1 MNRPE
6 NCLRLVVKVGTSTLT
21 QETGSLN
28 LRSMDHLARVLS
40 DLRGMGHEVVLVSS
54 GAIAMGAR
62 KLRLGERPSL
72 LPMKQAAA
80 AVGQCTMM
88 HVYDKFFSE
97 YNRTVAQI
105 LLTGEDVESPLRS
118 EHLRNTFA
126 ALLELGVI
134 PVVNENDSVSSA
146 EIETGHCKVL
156 GDNDT
161 LSAMVARLCGADLL
175 VLLSDIDGLYD
186 ADPRTHP
193 EARLIH
199 RVEAITP
206 ELRAMAGGTGTWR
219 GTGGM
224 VTKLNAAETAM
235 DAGIDMVIANGAR
248 VDALY
253 EIVAGKDAGTRFVG
267 RPQP

>member
-1 MNRPE
+1 MCKTRD
-6 NCLRLVVKVGTSTLT
+6 CRRVVVKVGTSTLT
-21 QETGSLN
+21 RETGSLN
-28 LRSMDHLARVLS
+28 LQSMDHLARVLS
-40 DLRGMGHEVVLVSS
+40 DLRGQGREVVLVSS
-54 GAIAMGAR
+54 GAIAIGTR
-62 KLRLGERPSL
+62 KLRLEARPTQL
-72 LPMKQAAA
+72 RMKQAAA

-88 HVYDKFFSE
+88 HVYDKLFAE

-105 LLTGEDVESPLRS
+105 LLTGEDVESPVRS
-118 EHLRNTFA
+118 EHLHNTFE
-126 ALLELGVI
+126 ALLELGVS

-146 EIETGHCKVL
+146 EIETGSCKVL

-193 EARLIH
+193 EAKLIH
-199 RVEAITP
+199 QVEAITP

-224 VTKLNAAETAM
+224 VTKLNAAQLAM

-248 VDALY
+248 VEDLY
-253 EIVAGKDAGTRFVG
+253 EIVEGGAVGTRFAG
-267 RPQP
+267 RRGL

>member
-54 GAIAMGAR
+54 GAIAIGAR
-62 KLRLGERPSL
+62 KLRLGERPGL

-134 PVVNENDSVSSA
+134 PVVNEND
-146 EIETGHCKVL
+146 
-156 GDNDT
+156 
-161 LSAMVARLCGADLL
+161 
-175 VLLSDIDGLYD
+175 
-186 ADPRTHP
+186 
-193 EARLIH
+193 
-199 RVEAITP
+199 
-206 ELRAMAGGTGTWR
+206 
-219 GTGGM
+219 
-224 VTKLNAAETAM
+224 
-235 DAGIDMVIANGAR
+235 
-248 VDALY
+248 
-253 EIVAGKDAGTRFVG
+253 
-267 RPQP
+267 